1 MLSFKK
7 MEYIFSEILEKH
19 GDETHTVTRHTRIVY
34 ALGNYYKFYVP
45 QKSIIRCQKLFPCL
59 KRQRAQ
65 KTSQEVREI
74 QANPSQA

>member
-1 MLSFKK
+1 MLSLWK

-19 GDETHTVTRHTRIVY
+19 VDEQYTTTRHPRIVY
-34 ALGNYYKFYVP
+34 ALGNHYKLYLP